1 MLVIPSVLAM
11 LGDNPVQSEMACH
24 IGLQGRMF
32 CRVCW
37 VEGDEAGEEGG
48 KDEMT
53 LDWPNS
59 MYIS

>member
-1 MLVIPSVLAM
+1 M
-11 LGDNPVQSEMACH
+11 LGDNPMQSEMACH

-59 MYIS
+59 MYIN